1 MKGPRGHSAVS
12 KRRRLFDI
20 PNGEFRDAQKA
31 DDLLDEFLEHRL
43 YDREFCLSLLAI
55 AKQRTK
61 ATWRLRQLAMLML
74 EHQMLKLE
82 HENLREFDFLLVQ
95 LDLKEAPGVAQP
107 VVGSVLK
114 EGYST
119 TDMRGFLAE
128 FRRKLERLNRLHNKI
143 KGPRTGAGAL
153 RDFVEVSRR
162 ACKLSV
168 ARYLFTP
175 EETVEQILRL
185 VKVSEGVRD
194 LDASQPRQGEKQMA
208 RAINNLPDY
217 EGKILKGLCDT
228 SNVYWVSETTSAEV
242 NSLVEYPL
250 TTVVLVIKPPG
261 SDIEFEIKRAGRR
274 GPNPLSVVYRRGGW
288 AVPPSHR
295 LDGGDMLWMLQFEA
309 IAASRFAGMYR
320 MVHGTEPAVAHYA
333 SRATISSIPAR
344 DANVQTIPFFTDP
357 EIFGKGFQ
365 EMRVAMKQSVNAFK
379 AEGNNVL
386 DLPGDLG
393 LSAQFL
399 GHVAPAQAIMCG
411 TTSFRLDK
419 LALYLSSKGPETY
432 FKDGL
437 RVAYTKED
445 ERRLADELLEEVLG
459 VYHPPQG
466 TYRNYEQYL
475 KAALKVEEN
484 RKRAD
489 QIYLSLI
496 QQIAKFWGTLLGV
509 RGYSRG
515 ESFVARN
522 VGLKSYWDGG
532 EWKVRIIFM
541 DHDALILPGS
551 HIEKFYAMGSV
562 PNMAFDDSYIWGRS
576 SAKQFARSE
585 VGCLQSI
592 YGIADKSEGQALARA
607 VLKEAYRRTQ
617 DAMLSNPRLRTAFHE
632 GFIDRLRDWDTLVSG
647 YFQMNGDKS
656 AAAGWKKKMKEM
668 LKAKGYGKGAFE
680 AIVEAI
686 KKNIEFLERNRDLFG
701 PESQGAD

>member
-1 MKGPRGHSAVS
+1 
-12 KRRRLFDI
+12 
-20 PNGEFRDAQKA
+20 
-31 DDLLDEFLEHRL
+31 
-43 YDREFCLSLLAI
+43 
-55 AKQRTK
+55 
-61 ATWRLRQLAMLML
+61 
-74 EHQMLKLE
+74 
-82 HENLREFDFLLVQ
+82 
-95 LDLKEAPGVAQP
+95 
-107 VVGSVLK
+107 
-114 EGYST
+114 
-119 TDMRGFLAE
+119 
-128 FRRKLERLNRLHNKI
+128 LNRLHNKI

-656 AAAGWKKKMKEM
+656 AAARWKKKMKEM

>member
-1 MKGPRGHSAVS
+1 MNSPTGRSGVS
-12 KRRRLFDI
+12 NRQRLFNI

-128 FRRKLERLNRLHNKI
+128 FRRKLERLNRVHNKI

-656 AAAGWKKKMKEM
+656 AAARWKKKMKEM

-701 PESQGAD
+701 PES

>member
-43 YDREFCLSLLAI
+43 YDREFCLNLLAI

-128 FRRKLERLNRLHNKI
+128 FRRKLERLNRVHNKI

>member
-1 MKGPRGHSAVS
+1 MKSPTGRSRIS
-12 KRRRLFDI
+12 NRSRLFDT
-20 PNGEFRDAQKA
+20 PNGEFRDAQRA
-31 DDLLDEFLEHRL
+31 RDLLDDFLVHRTYNRDL
-43 YDREFCLSLLAI
+43 CLRLFAV
-55 AKQRTK
+55 AQQRTK
-61 ATWRLRQLAMLML
+61 ATWRLRQLAVLML
-74 EHQMLKLE
+74 EHQILKLDPD
-82 HENLREFDFLLVQ
+82 NLGEFDFLFVQ
-95 LDLKEAPGVAQP
+95 LNLKQAPGVTQP
-107 VVGSVLK
+107 VVSSVLK

-119 TDMRGFLAE
+119 TDIAGFVTE
-128 FRRKLERLNRLHNKI
+128 FRRKLERLNRVHNKI
-143 KGPRTGAGAL
+143 KGPRTAAAAL

-162 ACKLSV
+162 ACKLST
-168 ARYLFTP
+168 ARYLFAP
-175 EETVEQILRL
+175 EETVEQILRQ
-185 VKVSEGVRD
+185 VKVTEGVRD
-194 LDASQPRQGEKQMA
+194 LDASQPRQGQDQMA
-208 RAINNLPDY
+208 RAINGLPEY
-217 EGKILKGLCDT
+217 EGRILKGLCDST
-228 SNVYWVSETTSAEV
+228 NVYWVSESTSSEV

-250 TTVVLVIKPPG
+250 TTVVLVVKPPG

-320 MVHGTEPAVAHYA
+320 MVHGAEAPVPRYA
-333 SRATISSIPAR
+333 SRSTISSVPAR
-344 DANVQTIPFFTDP
+344 DANIQTIPFFTDP
-357 EIFGKGFQ
+357 EIFGKGFRD
-365 EMRVAMKQSVNAFK
+365 MRIAMKQSVEAFK
-379 AEGNNVL
+379 AEGNDVL

-399 GHVAPAQAIMCG
+399 GHVAPAQSIMCG

-437 RVAYTKED
+437 RIAYTKQD

-459 VYHPPQG
+459 VYHTPKV
-466 TYRNYEQYL
+466 TYRNYQQYL
-475 KAALKVEEN
+475 KAALSVEEN

-489 QIYLSLI
+489 QIYLSLV

-541 DHDALILPGS
+541 DHDALMLPGS

-576 SAKQFARSE
+576 SPKQFARSE

-592 YGIADKSEGQALARA
+592 YGIADKTQGQTLARA
-607 VLKEAYRRTQ
+607 VLKEAYRKTQ
-617 DAMLSNPRLRTAFHE
+617 DTMLSNSRLRSSFHK
-632 GFIDRLRDWDTLVSG
+632 GFIDRLLDWDTLVGG
-647 YFQMNGDKS
+647 YFQMNGNKS
-656 AAAGWKKKMKEM
+656 AAARWKKKMKVM
-668 LKAKGYGKGAFE
+668 LKAKGYGNEAFE
-680 AIVEAI
+680 AITEAI
-686 KKNIEFLERNRDLFG
+686 QKNIEFLERNRDLFAH
-701 PESQGAD
+701 ESQGAD